1 MPIYPVRVEG
11 EDKNLDAIRKQ
22 NCKKGHEEIYPSHYL
37 LRNCEE
43 PEVLKMLSN
52 KTGVALSG
60 GRSQNQ
66 GRVTG
71 SNIAGRKVGVN
82 SPTGNIA
89 NKSLISTSN
98 TQGVRKAAN
107 DYDQDYN
114 QN

>member
-1 MPIYPVRVEG
+1 
-11 EDKNLDAIRKQ
+11 
-22 NCKKGHEEIYPSHYL
+22 
-37 LRNCEE
+37 
-43 PEVLKMLSN
+43 MLSN

-82 SPTGNIA
+82 SPTGNIG
-89 NKSLISTSN
+89 NKSLISTAN
-98 TQGVRKAAN
+98 TQGVRKPVN
-107 DYDQDYN
+107 DYEQDFN